1 MNEAVDAAARSPY
14 LVAER
19 VRRGAGEAWS
29 PTNALPDLTLT
40 VQPGL
45 RLTAAMRMRFPI
57 AAAGH
62 HRPLEIRPGFPSLD
76 RLG

>member
-57 AAAGH
+57 AAAGQR
-62 HRPLEIRPGFPSLD
+62 RPLEIRPGFPSLD